1 MTVYVDDMRRSAAV
15 AGRRDRWS
23 HLMADTSEELF
34 EFAMTIGLNSTWV
47 QKPGTHREHFDVT
60 EGMRRRALAS
70 GAVPVGFLELSR
82 WARHRRDS
90 MNRA

>member
-15 AGRRDRWS
+15 AGRKDRWS

-34 EFAMTIGLNSTWV
+34 EFAMTIGLDSAWV

-60 EGMRRRALAS
+60 DGMRRRALAN
-70 GAVPVGFLELSR
+70 GAMPVNFLELGR
-82 WARHRRDS
+82 WARQRQDTMS
-90 MNRA
+90 PA